1 MKAFTKYWDVTFL
14 FTFVLAVYLSWDSV
28 PMNVLG

>member
-1 MKAFTKYWDVTFL
+1 MKALKSWWDVTFL
-14 FTFVLAVYLSWDSV
+14 FTFTLVVYLSWDSV